1 MSLLI
6 HESIKEKLEY
16 FHLIHKIPN
25 ILFHGPTGSGK
36 RTIVND
42 FIHKIYD
49 NNREK
54 IKSFVM
60 YVNCS
65 HGKGI
70 KFIREELKFFAKTHI
85 NSNGGDVFKSIILLN
100 ADKLTMDAQSA
111 LRRCIE
117 LFSHNT
123 RFFIVVEDKYNL
135 LKPILSRFCEIYVPE
150 PIIDGE
156 IVNLYKYNMK
166 QTFNMNDVKK
176 QRIES
181 LKKELIKLKTKKL
194 SVDQMMTFC
203 EKMYEKGYSGLDI
216 LNLLQ
221 TSNFLELEMSIEKK
235 YEFLVCFNKVKK
247 EFRNERIIMLFILNF
262 LFLSS
267 ELSLENISFM

>member
-1 MSLLI
+1 
-6 HESIKEKLEY
+6 
-16 FHLIHKIPN
+16 
-25 ILFHGPTGSGK
+25 
-36 RTIVND
+36 
-42 FIHKIYD
+42 
-49 NNREK
+49 
-54 IKSFVM
+54 M
-60 YVNCS
+60 YVNCA

-70 KFIREELKFFAKTHI
+70 KFIREDLKFFAKTHI

-150 PIIDGE
+150 PIINGE

-166 QTFNMNDVKK
+166 QTFNLNDVKK

-181 LKKELIKLKTKKL
+181 LKKELIKLKNKKL
-194 SVDQMMTFC
+194 GVEQMMTFC

-221 TSNFLELEMSIEKK
+221 TSNFLELEISIEKK

-247 EFRNERIIMLFILNF
+247 EFRNEKIIMLFILNF